1 MPVNLSRLYFIH
13 ITAIAAGILSTYFPG
28 MDILVALLYLL
39 LIGFEA
45 RRAYQLPRWKQ
56 SLTALIW
63 QAPGILWALILIT
76 SFNLMGVYEYAIF
89 LLQFWFTP
97 LLGVI
102 SLSGWYFYFDKPIY
116 YYLLIYLPFISFLY
130 YLGIASFMYPKT
142 RFDFNQPSR
151 INISIPWRFS
161 LK

>member
-130 YLGIASFMYPKT
+130 YLGIDSFMYPKT

-151 INISIPWRFS
+151 ISFIKPRDN
-161 LK
+161 

>member
-130 YLGIASFMYPKT
+130 YLGPAILILIWY
-142 RFDFNQPSR
+142 DC
-151 INISIPWRFS
+151 W
-161 LK
+161 L